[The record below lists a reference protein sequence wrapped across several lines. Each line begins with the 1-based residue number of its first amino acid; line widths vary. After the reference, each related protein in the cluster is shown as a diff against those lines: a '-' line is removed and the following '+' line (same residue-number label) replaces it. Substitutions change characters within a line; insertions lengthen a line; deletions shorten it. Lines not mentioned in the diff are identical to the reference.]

1 MKRFK
6 FIFAALACLFC
17 TVFAFSGC
25 NNNATAEYVENSF
38 EYYLSTYYKGQQYFS
53 CNFTVKVN
61 CSGRYKAEFEL
72 CGTSNSANSGIWVL
86 EFEKEFTAKKP
97 QGYVYYHDT
106 VSAARETLKIQL
118 VKVKITKIGGYKSIG
133 DYEAIAIALG
143 IASAGMLATIIAL
156 FVLEK
161 KGSRK

>member
-38 EYYLSTYYKGQQYFS
+38 DYYLYTYSKGQQDFS